1 MRYQYLDNEG
11 QTLNARKCQIEEVA
25 MIQDNQTGLIWEAKT
40 FDPND
45 NRYFQKAMSLEEFT
59 KDYIN
64 QLNAM
69 KYGGFDDWRA
79 PSKHELRSLINYRG
93 INPAFD
99 QGVFQTL
106 TSDDYWAG
114 GFYGPRAE
122 D

>member
-40 FDPND
+40 FDQND
-45 NRYFQKAMSLEEFT
+45 NRYFQKAMSWEEFT

-69 KYGGFDDWRA
+69 KYSIKGY
-79 PSKHELRSLINYRG
+79 SKL
-93 INPAFD
+93 
-99 QGVFQTL
+99 
-106 TSDDYWAG
+106 
-114 GFYGPRAE
+114 
-122 D
+122 